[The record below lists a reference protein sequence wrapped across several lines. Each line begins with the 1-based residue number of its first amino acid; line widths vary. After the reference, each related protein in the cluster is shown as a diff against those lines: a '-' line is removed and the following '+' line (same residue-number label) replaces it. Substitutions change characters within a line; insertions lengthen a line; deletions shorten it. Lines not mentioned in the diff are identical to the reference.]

1 MNAKLNC
8 GVIGLGRLGYRH
20 ALSIVKN
27 KDANLVAVADPMDEA
42 LLRAKEDFGSIVTSN
57 DYTDILERK
66 DIEAVVIATQLKL
79 IMTFW

>member
-1 MNAKLNC
+1 
-8 GVIGLGRLGYRH
+8 
-20 ALSIVKN
+20 
-27 KDANLVAVADPMDEA
+27 MDEA
-42 LLRAKEDFGSIVTSN
+42 LYASEDFGSIVTSN